1 METDV
6 KSVSKKEKWA
16 ERMPLLA
23 SFLLPLLIIF
33 ILCIER
39 GIFPFGERSML
50 RMDMWH
56 QYCPFYTELLNKLQ
70 SGESLMYS
78 FHVGMGS
85 DFISLIAYYLAS
97 PVNVLLLIW
106 PKGYIIEFMSITIAL
121 RIAFCGFTF
130 AYYLKRHFAV
140 NHFIISFF
148 GLAYAFCGFIA
159 AYSYN
164 IMWLDC
170 VMLAPLIV
178 LGLEQLVKEKK
189 GGLYYGTLAFS
200 IFSNYY
206 ISIIICIFLLLY
218 FLILWVEQKGDRIKT
233 ALRFAWYS
241 LLAGGTAAVLL
252 IPEIHILGISASQK
266 NPFPEKIEWYFNVM
280 AGLSRHC
287 ALTESYTDRDHLPNI
302 YSGVFILLFLVL
314 YLLNKEIAW
323 KKKLSRMLLVALFA
337 VGFANNILDFF
348 WHGMHFP
355 NSLPGRQT
363 FLYTFLLLAF
373 SYEALHFRDG
383 IRVWHVAAA
392 LLLDAAFLAGAYLFR
407 EEAKIGVTELSV
419 TAGLL
424 LGYGVIT
431 IVWLLLKHAWKGG
444 ILFVMSCLM
453 LSELA
458 VNFHMTGLHTSSRV
472 QFLENR
478 EDYDTVLSAA
488 EQREKERSRTGAYFY
503 RTEEMER
510 MTKNDGAL
518 YGYSSVSQF
527 SSLMNKG
534 VSKFLQKLGLEVGG
548 NNHAYNGTTPLISA
562 LLSVKYVLSDS
573 PLWEDSSRT
582 LVESSGNTYLYENK
596 YTLPLGFMISE
607 EAVSAWDYKEG
618 NAFERQNQL
627 AWLLG
632 ADEPLFTEVESWCK
646 PGASLVLAVEDGY
659 YYAIYD
665 KIESAK
671 LKVEISD
678 GREREYEKAS
688 YGYIL
693 DFGYC
698 KERDSIEVTNTEEET
713 VQTHAYKMNERALE
727 AAFYNLN
734 SQTMELSEFSA
745 SKIAGTIAVR
755 RSGRFV
761 LSIPNEDGWTLYVDG
776 KEAEKESFGEAFIST
791 HLDRGVHTI
800 ELRYETPGLKTGL
813 VISLGSIF
821 LFAATIIRKNHL
833 HPVLFLKRKFK
844 SGKIK

>member
-314 YLLNKEIAW
+314 YLLNK
-323 KKKLSRMLLVALFA
+323 
-337 VGFANNILDFF
+337 
-348 WHGMHFP
+348 
-355 NSLPGRQT
+355 
-363 FLYTFLLLAF
+363 
-373 SYEALHFRDG
+373 
-383 IRVWHVAAA
+383 
-392 LLLDAAFLAGAYLFR
+392 
-407 EEAKIGVTELSV
+407 
-419 TAGLL
+419 
-424 LGYGVIT
+424 
-431 IVWLLLKHAWKGG
+431 
-444 ILFVMSCLM
+444 
-453 LSELA
+453 
-458 VNFHMTGLHTSSRV
+458 
-472 QFLENR
+472 
-478 EDYDTVLSAA
+478 
-488 EQREKERSRTGAYFY
+488 
-503 RTEEMER
+503 
-510 MTKNDGAL
+510 
-518 YGYSSVSQF
+518 
-527 SSLMNKG
+527 
-534 VSKFLQKLGLEVGG
+534 
-548 NNHAYNGTTPLISA
+548 
-562 LLSVKYVLSDS
+562 
-573 PLWEDSSRT
+573 
-582 LVESSGNTYLYENK
+582 
-596 YTLPLGFMISE
+596 
-607 EAVSAWDYKEG
+607 
-618 NAFERQNQL
+618 
-627 AWLLG
+627 
-632 ADEPLFTEVESWCK
+632 
-646 PGASLVLAVEDGY
+646 
-659 YYAIYD
+659 
-665 KIESAK
+665 
-671 LKVEISD
+671 
-678 GREREYEKAS
+678 
-688 YGYIL
+688 
-693 DFGYC
+693 
-698 KERDSIEVTNTEEET
+698 
-713 VQTHAYKMNERALE
+713 
-727 AAFYNLN
+727 
-734 SQTMELSEFSA
+734 
-745 SKIAGTIAVR
+745 
-755 RSGRFV
+755 
-761 LSIPNEDGWTLYVDG
+761 
-776 KEAEKESFGEAFIST
+776 
-791 HLDRGVHTI
+791 
-800 ELRYETPGLKTGL
+800 
-813 VISLGSIF
+813 
-821 LFAATIIRKNHL
+821 
-833 HPVLFLKRKFK
+833 
-844 SGKIK
+844 